1 MTAEIIARI
10 TASFA
15 PDDLDPQDQDLVDII
30 ADFDRLRRKI
40 IATRKGK

>member
-10 TASFA
+10 IASFA
-15 PDDLDPQDQDLVDII
+15 PGDLDVQDPELIDII

-40 IATRKGK
+40 IASRKRN